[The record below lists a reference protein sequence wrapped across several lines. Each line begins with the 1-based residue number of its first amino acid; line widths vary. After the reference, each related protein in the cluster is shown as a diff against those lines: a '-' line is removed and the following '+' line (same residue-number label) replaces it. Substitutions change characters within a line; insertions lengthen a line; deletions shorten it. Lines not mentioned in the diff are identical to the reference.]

1 MKKIFI
7 LLSLIVIAGCT
18 WVGTVE
24 NVKTVYTGGTINPN
38 AGFYMIYPQNGAERT
53 FYTQTREEN
62 EDSAAEAVSV
72 FYNKF
77 HKNFGS
83 LTVTQTYVSL
93 EEGFKQAKL
102 RGDKYLISME
112 IHEWKDAF
120 YMTCRTNAN
129 PNLPTNTAAFDSL
142 DVSIR
147 VYDTKTKA
155 LLNDQRLQNSGCPIV
170 LLGVV
175 PLGKM
180 GPDSR
185 FDDTL
190 DIWFNTLIQE

>member
-7 LLSLIVIAGCT
+7 FMSLIIIAGCT

-24 NVKTVYTGGTINPN
+24 SVKTIHTGGSVNPN
-38 AGFYMIYPQNGAERT
+38 AGFYMIYPR
-53 FYTQTREEN
+53 N
-62 EDSAAEAVSV
+62 EMEKAYDDQAFEDDKNSATKAVGV

-77 HKNFGS
+77 HKAFGA
-83 LTVTQTYVSL
+83 LTVTQTHIPL

-112 IHEWKDAF
+112 IHDWIDVF
-120 YMTCRTNAN
+120 YMTCRNNNPKQTANA
-129 PNLPTNTAAFDSL
+129 ASVDRL

-147 VYDTKTKA
+147 VYDVKTKA
-155 LLNDQRLQNSGCPIV
+155 LLNDQRLQNSGCPFV
-170 LLGVV
+170 LLGIIPV
-175 PLGKM
+175 GKM

-185 FDDTL
+185 FDDAL
-190 DIWFNTLIQE
+190 DTWFNTLLQE

>member
-7 LLSLIVIAGCT
+7 FLSLIVIAGCT

-24 NVKTVYTGGTINPN
+24 NVKTVHTGGAINLN
-38 AGFYMIYPQNGAERT
+38 ASFYMIYPQNGAERT

-83 LTVTQTYVSL
+83 LTVTQTHVSL

-120 YMTCRTNAN
+120 YMTCRTTAN
-129 PNLPTNTAAFDSL
+129 PNLPTNTAAYDSL

-147 VYDTKTKA
+147 VYDAKTKV
-155 LLNDQRLQNSGCPIV
+155 LLNDQRIQNSGCPIV
-170 LLGVV
+170 LLGVI
-175 PLGKM
+175 PFGKM